1 MLRAPTWE
9 TVPIRPAPVPA
20 DGVRTFPRA
29 GRRGG
34 DVTGSGG
41 AVSRGDDRRF
51 ADVVLPHLDDAYA
64 LARWVLGNRADAE
77 DVVQEACLRALRG
90 ISGFSGANS
99 RAWTLAIVRNA
110 AHDWLR
116 KNRPAAIVAVDDLEK
131 VERLRAREN
140 AAVSPPPDDP
150 ETALIARA
158 DELALQAAIEG
169 LPTAFRETL
178 VLRDV
183 QGLGYREIA
192 EITGVPIGTV
202 MSRLARARDRLIET
216 LGEKP

>member
-1 MLRAPTWE
+1 MSRADNT
-9 TVPIRPAPVPA
+9 
-20 DGVRTFPRA
+20 
-29 GRRGG
+29 
-34 DVTGSGG
+34 
-41 AVSRGDDRRF
+41 RF
-51 ADVVLPHLDDAYA
+51 ANVVLPYLDDAYA

-77 DVVQEACLRALRG
+77 DVVQDACLRALRG
-90 ISGFSGANS
+90 ISGFSGANG

-110 AHDWLR
+110 AYDWLR
-116 KNRPAAIVAVDDLEK
+116 KNRPAAIVPVEDLEK
-131 VERLRAREN
+131 VERVASRDN
-140 AAVSPPPDDP
+140 AAVAPAQDDP

-158 DELALQAAIEG
+158 DELRLQAAIEG
-169 LPTAFRETL
+169 LPAVFRETL

-216 LGEKP
+216 LGAEQ

>member
-1 MLRAPTWE
+1 
-9 TVPIRPAPVPA
+9 
-20 DGVRTFPRA
+20 
-29 GRRGG
+29 
-34 DVTGSGG
+34 
-41 AVSRGDDRRF
+41 VSRADNTRF
-51 ADVVLPHLDDAYA
+51 ANVVLPHLDDAYA

-77 DVVQEACLRALRG
+77 DVVQDACLRALRG
-90 ISGFSGANS
+90 ISGFSGANG

-110 AHDWLR
+110 AYDWLR
-116 KNRPAAIVAVDDLEK
+116 KNRPAAIVQVDDLEK
-131 VERLRAREN
+131 VERLQSRDNVAI
-140 AAVSPPPDDP
+140 APGQDDP

-158 DELALQAAIEG
+158 DELRLLAAIEG
-169 LPTAFRETL
+169 LPAVFRETL

-216 LGEKP
+216 LGAEQ

>member
-1 MLRAPTWE
+1 M
-9 TVPIRPAPVPA
+9 PA

-29 GRRGG
+29 GRCGG

-41 AVSRGDDRRF
+41 AVSRADDRRF

-131 VERLRAREN
+131 VERLQARGN
-140 AAVSPPPDDP
+140 AAASPPDDP

-202 MSRLARARDRLIET
+202 MSRLARARDRLFET

>member
-1 MLRAPTWE
+1 
-9 TVPIRPAPVPA
+9 
-20 DGVRTFPRA
+20 
-29 GRRGG
+29 
-34 DVTGSGG
+34 
-41 AVSRGDDRRF
+41 VSRADDRRF

-64 LARWVLGNRADAE
+64 LARWVVGNRADAE

-116 KNRPAAIVAVDDLEK
+116 KNRPAAIVAVDDLEQ
-131 VERLRAREN
+131 VERLQACGD

-158 DELALQAAIEG
+158 EELALQAAIEG

-216 LGEKP
+216 LGANK

>member
-1 MLRAPTWE
+1 
-9 TVPIRPAPVPA
+9 
-20 DGVRTFPRA
+20 
-29 GRRGG
+29 
-34 DVTGSGG
+34 
-41 AVSRGDDRRF
+41 VSRPDNTRF
-51 ADVVLPHLDDAYA
+51 ANVVLPHLDDAYA

-77 DVVQEACLRALRG
+77 DVVQEACLKALRG
-90 ISGFSGANS
+90 ISGFSGSNG

-110 AHDWLR
+110 AYDWLR
-116 KNRPAAIVAVDDLEK
+116 KNRPAAIVPVEDLEK
-131 VERLRAREN
+131 VERLAARDN
-140 AAVSPPPDDP
+140 AAVASAQDDP

-158 DELALQAAIEG
+158 DELRLHAAIEG
-169 LPTAFRETL
+169 LPTVFRETL

-216 LGEKP
+216 LGAEQ

>member
-1 MLRAPTWE
+1 
-9 TVPIRPAPVPA
+9 
-20 DGVRTFPRA
+20 
-29 GRRGG
+29 
-34 DVTGSGG
+34 
-41 AVSRGDDRRF
+41 VSRADDRRF

-116 KNRPAAIVAVDDLEK
+116 RNRPAAIVAVDDLEK

-140 AAVSPPPDDP
+140 AAASPPPDDP